1 MSRVRMKFCGLTNPG
16 DAEYAATLGAA
27 YGGVILTESARR
39 VVAEQ
44 AREVFDAAP
53 SLKRV
58 GVVGNDSIS
67 KILHLAEEIELDV
80 LQLHG
85 AFSPEDCA
93 QIRQE
98 FEGDLW
104 GVIGVDAKTARIPET
119 WKTVADSVDA
129 LLLDTMV
136 RGKSGGTGRV
146 FDWGSVRDQTAVI
159 SREIPIVLA
168 GGLNPDNV
176 AEAIATLSPAVVDVS
191 SGVED
196 SPGVKSR
203 EKMSAFARAVSSAS
217 IV

>member
-1 MSRVRMKFCGLTNPG
+1 MNPV
-16 DAEYAATLGAA
+16 DAAYAASLEAA
-27 YGGVILTESARR
+27 YCGVILTDSPRR
-39 VVAEQ
+39 VEAEQ
-44 AREVFDAAP
+44 ARDIFDAAP

-58 GVVGNDSIS
+58 GVVSNDSIS
-67 KILHLAEEIELDV
+67 RVLHLAEEIELDV

-85 AFSPEDCA
+85 SFSREDCA

-104 GVIGVDAKTARIPET
+104 GVIGVDEKTSRIPET
-119 WKTVADSVDA
+119 WKSVADSVDA
-129 LLLDTMV
+129 LLLDTSI
-136 RGKSGGTGRV
+136 RGKSGGTGRA
-146 FDWGSVRDQTAVI
+146 FEWNAVRDQTSVI

-176 AEAIATLSPAVVDVS
+176 ASAIATLSPAVVDVS
-191 SGVED
+191 SGVET
-196 SPGVKSR
+196 SPGVKSH

>member
-1 MSRVRMKFCGLTNPG
+1 MKFCGLMNPV
-16 DAEYAATLGAA
+16 DAAHAASLGAT
-27 YGGVILTESARR
+27 YGGVILTESKRR
-39 VVAEQ
+39 VEAAK
-44 AREVFDAAP
+44 ARNVFDGAP

-58 GVVGNDSIS
+58 GVVGNEAIS

-85 AFSPEDCA
+85 SFSNEDCA

-98 FEGDLW
+98 FEGELW
-104 GVIGVDAKTARIPET
+104 GVIGIDEKTSRVPET
-119 WKTVADSVDA
+119 WKLIADSVDA
-129 LLLDTMV
+129 LLLDTSIH
-136 RGKSGGTGRV
+136 GKSGGTGQA
-146 FDWGSVRDQTAVI
+146 FDWNGVRDQTTLI

-176 AEAIATLSPAVVDVS
+176 ANAIATLGPAVVDVS
-191 SGVED
+191 SGVETR
-196 SPGVKSR
+196 PGEKSH

>member
-1 MSRVRMKFCGLTNPG
+1 MKFCGLMNPV
-16 DAEYAATLGAA
+16 DAAHAASLGAT
-27 YGGVILTESARR
+27 YGGVILTESKRR
-39 VVAEQ
+39 VEAAK
-44 AREVFDAAP
+44 ARDVFDGAP

-58 GVVGNDSIS
+58 GVVGNEAIS

-85 AFSPEDCA
+85 SFSNEDCA

-98 FEGDLW
+98 FEGELW
-104 GVIGVDAKTARIPET
+104 GVIGIDEKTSRVPET
-119 WKTVADSVDA
+119 WKLIADSVDA
-129 LLLDTMV
+129 LLLDTSIH
-136 RGKSGGTGRV
+136 GKSGGTGQA
-146 FDWGSVRDQTAVI
+146 FDWNGVRDQTTLI

-176 AEAIATLSPAVVDVS
+176 ANAIATLGPAVVDVS
-191 SGVED
+191 SGVETR
-196 SPGVKSR
+196 PGEKSH